1 MTKLEIWK
9 PIQGFESLYEI
20 SNLGNV
26 KSLDKP
32 LNRLDSK
39 KLRKE
44 KLIKQVI
51 RKGYLRVGLS
61 KDGFRKFFTVHR
73 LVAMAFM
80 PNGNFS
86 LTINHKDGN
95 KRNNLIENLEWCTRS
110 EQIKHAIRIGLFK
123 PISPRERGYV
133 NTPQEYEKAAK
144 KRQKAVICLTDDFVF
159 DSLKEAIEY
168 TGVPKTTFCRKLK
181 FNKPINGKYYKYKEN
196 NEV

>member
-61 KDGFRKFFTVHR
+61 KDGFRKFFTAHR

-80 PNGNFS
+80 PHGDFS
-86 LTINHKDGN
+86 LTINHESKQSSF
-95 KRNNLIENLEWCTRS
+95 R
-110 EQIKHAIRIGLFK
+110 
-123 PISPRERGYV
+123 
-133 NTPQEYEKAAK
+133 TPKY
-144 KRQKAVICLTDDFVF
+144 R
-159 DSLKEAIEY
+159 
-168 TGVPKTTFCRKLK
+168 RKNQC
-181 FNKPINGKYYKYKEN
+181 FSS
-196 NEV
+196 